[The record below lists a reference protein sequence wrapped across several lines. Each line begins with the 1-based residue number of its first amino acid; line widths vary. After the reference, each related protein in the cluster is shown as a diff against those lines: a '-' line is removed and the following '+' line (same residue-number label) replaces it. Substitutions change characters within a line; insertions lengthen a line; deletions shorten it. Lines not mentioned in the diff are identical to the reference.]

1 MIYLN
6 NQDLI
11 TPPSSINIRNSDLNS
26 LSDDLF
32 RSMRDEWMFQRDMYL
47 GSNFYLNFKHIQA
60 YKREYRENYLARI
73 RRTHFFNVIELA
85 VNSYKSTIFSV
96 PPDRSRLP
104 QTPDFVRFSKDC
116 DYKGH
121 ALSEF
126 MKIAYSW
133 SAVMGFVGLL
143 IDAPEIIVEEGRQA
157 TRHDEITQDV
167 RPYASIIQPYDILHM
182 QFMMGRPAN
191 NKTIEAVVLRQEK
204 VPYSKGNEDK
214 LADGVKIITSRYIAI
229 YNRDG
234 QLVRSFDN
242 RAGMIPF
249 FVMGD
254 MEIEFPIHVTAL
266 RDVYKKARAIQELSM
281 TLDEM
286 LHYNGSPYIIVRSS
300 ETIKDL
306 APANSNIIQ
315 VAPDESVEFLVLPVE
330 AVENIQLRL
339 DELKKEVRMMI
350 LKITTEQKKSNQ
362 IEGADSKLLDR
373 KEMTE
378 FLKTQT
384 DYIEEAE
391 NNLIR
396 TYHQFTGNVYTEE
409 MRVVYERSYNLE
421 SMEQKIA
428 GITKN
433 IADIPIHSETLIKE
447 RQKLYGNALLKGNV
461 PEEILQKIHK
471 EIDDAE
477 VNVGDD
483 IEMFAERVRAAQ
495 SSSKNEN
502 VEDEDEPEARRILA
516 NNSGGTTD

>member
-6 NQDLI
+6 RNDLV
-11 TPPSSINIRNSDLNS
+11 TPPASINIKNSDLNS
-26 LSDDLF
+26 LSDELF
-32 RSMRDEWMFQRDMYL
+32 KNMKDEWMLQRDMYL
-47 GSNFYLNFKHIQA
+47 GSNFYLNSRHIQA
-60 YKREYRENYLARI
+60 YKREYRENYLSRI

-104 QTPDFVRFSKDC
+104 ATPDFTRFSKDC

-121 ALSEF
+121 GLSEF

-143 IDAPEIIVEEGRQA
+143 IDAPEIIVEEGREP
-157 TRHDEITQDV
+157 TRQDEIMQDV

-214 LADGVKIITSRYIAI
+214 LADGVKIITNSYIAI

-234 QLVRSFDN
+234 QIVRSFAN
-242 RAGMIPF
+242 TANMIPF

-254 MEIEFPIHVTAL
+254 MEIEFPIHVSAL

-300 ETIKDL
+300 ETVKDI

-315 VAPDESVEFLVLPVE
+315 VAPDENVEFLVLPVE

-396 TYHQFTGNVYTEE
+396 TFHRFTKSAYEE
-409 MRVVYERSYNLE
+409 DMRVVYERTYNLE

-433 IADIPIHSETLIKE
+433 INDIPVHSETLIKE
-447 RQKLYGNALLKGNV
+447 REKMYGDALLKGNV
-461 PEEILQKIHK
+461 PEEILQKIHQ
-471 EIDDAE
+471 EIDKAE
-477 VNVGDD
+477 VTVGDD
-483 IEMFAERVRAAQ
+483 VEMFADRVREAQ
-495 SSSKNEN
+495 SSRDDNI
-502 VEDEDEPEARRILA
+502 EDEDSADARRILA
-516 NNSGGTTD
+516 NNSGGTTE